1 MTVEEFKIIQDNIE
15 EIEQIVR
22 SHSMFKLSPTLR
34 EKIMEMGKK
43 YKYISC
49 GSCASAV
56 YAGVVHLYED
66 YLKYLKFNKESNGK
80 AKKGKIQKSGRGKK

>member
-1 MTVEEFKIIQDNIE
+1 MTVDEFKIIQDNLK
-15 EIEQIVR
+15 EIEQIVS
-22 SHSMFKLSPTLR
+22 SHSMFKLSPSLR

-49 GSCASAV
+49 GGCSGSV

-66 YLKYLKFNKESNGK
+66 YLKINKECINNGK
-80 AKKGKIQKSGRGKK
+80 TKKGKVQKSGRDKE

>member
-1 MTVEEFKIIQDNIE
+1 MTVDEFKIIQDNLK
-15 EIEQIVR
+15 EIEQIVS
-22 SHSMFKLSPTLR
+22 SHSMFKLSPSLR

-49 GSCASAV
+49 GGCSGSV

-66 YLKYLKFNKESNGK
+66 YLKLNKEYNNGK
-80 AKKGKIQKSGRGKK
+80 TKKGKVQKSGRDKE

>member
-1 MTVEEFKIIQDNIE
+1 MTVDEFKIIQENLK
-15 EIEQIVR
+15 EIEQIVS
-22 SHSMFKLSPTLR
+22 SHSMFKLSPSLR

-49 GSCASAV
+49 GGCSGSV

-66 YLKYLKFNKESNGK
+66 YLKINKEYNNGK
-80 AKKGKIQKSGRGKK
+80 TKKGKIQKSGRNKE

>member
-1 MTVEEFKIIQDNIE
+1 MTVDEFKIIQDNLK
-15 EIEQIVR
+15 EIEQIVS
-22 SHSMFKLSPTLR
+22 SHSMFKLSPSLR

-49 GSCASAV
+49 GGCSGSV

-66 YLKYLKFNKESNGK
+66 YLKLNKEYNNGK
-80 AKKGKIQKSGRGKK
+80 TKKGKIQKSGRDKE

>member
-1 MTVEEFKIIQDNIE
+1 MTVDEFNIIQENLK
-15 EIEQIVR
+15 EIEQIVS
-22 SHSMFKLSPTLR
+22 SHSMFKLSPSLR

-49 GSCASAV
+49 GGCSGSV

-66 YLKYLKFNKESNGK
+66 YLKLNKEYNNGK
-80 AKKGKIQKSGRGKK
+80 TKKGKIQKSGRNKE

>member
-1 MTVEEFKIIQDNIE
+1 MTVDEFKIIQDNLK
-15 EIEQIVR
+15 EIEQIVS
-22 SHSMFKLSPTLR
+22 SHSMFKLSPSLR

-49 GSCASAV
+49 GGCSGSV

-66 YLKYLKFNKESNGK
+66 YLKLNKEYNNGK
-80 AKKGKIQKSGRGKK
+80 TKKGKVQKSRRDKE

>member
-1 MTVEEFKIIQDNIE
+1 MTVDEFKIIQDNIK
-15 EIEQIVR
+15 EIEQIVS
-22 SHSMFKLSPTLR
+22 SHSMFKLSPSLR

-49 GSCASAV
+49 GGCSGSV

-66 YLKYLKFNKESNGK
+66 YLKLNKEYNNGK
-80 AKKGKIQKSGRGKK
+80 TKKGKVQKSGRDKE

>member
-1 MTVEEFKIIQDNIE
+1 MTVDEFKIIQDNLK
-15 EIEQIVR
+15 EIEQIVS
-22 SHSMFKLSPTLR
+22 SHSMFKLSPSLR

-49 GSCASAV
+49 GGCSGSV

-66 YLKYLKFNKESNGK
+66 YLLLNKEYNNNGK
-80 AKKGKIQKSGRGKK
+80 TKKGKIQKSGRNKE

>member
-1 MTVEEFKIIQDNIE
+1 MTVDEFKIIQDNLK
-15 EIEQIVR
+15 EIEQIVS
-22 SHSMFKLSPTLR
+22 SHSMFKLSPSLR

-49 GSCASAV
+49 GGCSGSV

-66 YLKYLKFNKESNGK
+66 YLKLNKEYNNGK
-80 AKKGKIQKSGRGKK
+80 TKKGKVQKSGRNKE

>member
-1 MTVEEFKIIQDNIE
+1 MTVDEFNIIQDNLK
-15 EIEQIVR
+15 EIEQIVS
-22 SHSMFKLSPTLR
+22 SHSMFKLSPSLR

-49 GSCASAV
+49 GGCSGSV

-66 YLKYLKFNKESNGK
+66 YLKLNKEYNNGK
-80 AKKGKIQKSGRGKK
+80 TKKGKIQKSGRNKE

>member
-1 MTVEEFKIIQDNIE
+1 MTVDEFKIIQENLK
-15 EIEQIVR
+15 EIEQIVS
-22 SHSMFKLSPTLR
+22 SHSMFKLSPSLR

-49 GSCASAV
+49 GGCSGSV

-66 YLKYLKFNKESNGK
+66 YLKLNKEYNNGK
-80 AKKGKIQKSGRGKK
+80 TKKGKIQKSGRNKE

>member
-1 MTVEEFKIIQDNIE
+1 MTVDEFKIIQDNLK
-15 EIEQIVR
+15 EIEQIVS
-22 SHSMFKLSPTLR
+22 SHSMFKLSPSLR

-49 GSCASAV
+49 GGCSGSV

-66 YLKYLKFNKESNGK
+66 YLKLNKEYNNGK
-80 AKKGKIQKSGRGKK
+80 AKKGKIQKSGRSKE

>member
-1 MTVEEFKIIQDNIE
+1 MTVDEFKIIQENLK
-15 EIEQIVR
+15 EIEQIVS
-22 SHSMFKLSPTLR
+22 SHSMFKLSPSLR

-49 GSCASAV
+49 GGCSGSV

-66 YLKYLKFNKESNGK
+66 YLKLNKEYNNGK
-80 AKKGKIQKSGRGKK
+80 TKKGKVQKSGRNKE

>member
-1 MTVEEFKIIQDNIE
+1 MTVDEFKIIQDNLK
-15 EIEQIVR
+15 EIEQIVS
-22 SHSMFKLSPTLR
+22 SHSMFKLSPSLR

-49 GSCASAV
+49 GGCSGSV

-66 YLKYLKFNKESNGK
+66 YLKLNKEYNTNGK
-80 AKKGKIQKSGRGKK
+80 AKKGKIQKSGRNKE

>member
-1 MTVEEFKIIQDNIE
+1 MTVDEFKIIQDNLK
-15 EIEQIVR
+15 EIEQIVS
-22 SHSMFKLSPTLR
+22 SHSMFKLSPSLR

-49 GSCASAV
+49 GGCSGSV

-66 YLKYLKFNKESNGK
+66 YILLNKEYNNGK
-80 AKKGKIQKSGRGKK
+80 TKKGKVQKSGRNKE

>member
-1 MTVEEFKIIQDNIE
+1 MTVDEFKIIQDNIK
-15 EIEQIVR
+15 EIEQIVS
-22 SHSMFKLSPTLR
+22 SHSMFKLSPSLR

-49 GSCASAV
+49 GGCSGSV

-66 YLKYLKFNKESNGK
+66 YLKLNKECNNGK
-80 AKKGKIQKSGRGKK
+80 AKKGKIQKSGRNKE

>member
-1 MTVEEFKIIQDNIE
+1 MTVDEFKIIQDNLK
-15 EIEQIVR
+15 EIEQIVS
-22 SHSMFKLSPTLR
+22 SHSMFKLSPSLR

-49 GSCASAV
+49 GGCSGSV

-66 YLKYLKFNKESNGK
+66 YLKLNKEYNNGK
-80 AKKGKIQKSGRGKK
+80 TKKGKIQKSTRNKE

>member
-1 MTVEEFKIIQDNIE
+1 MTVDEFKIIQDNLK
-15 EIEQIVR
+15 EIEQIVS
-22 SHSMFKLSPTLR
+22 SHSMFKLSPSLR

-49 GSCASAV
+49 GGCSGSV

-66 YLKYLKFNKESNGK
+66 YLKLNKEYNNGK
-80 AKKGKIQKSGRGKK
+80 TKKGKIQKSGRNKE